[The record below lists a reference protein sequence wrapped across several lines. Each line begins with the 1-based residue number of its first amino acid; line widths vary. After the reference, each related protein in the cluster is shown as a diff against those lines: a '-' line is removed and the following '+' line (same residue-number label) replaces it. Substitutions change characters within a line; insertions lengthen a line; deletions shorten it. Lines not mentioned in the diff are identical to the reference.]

1 MTAQISIDELSK
13 KPAFS
18 LTAGEM
24 AEIIVNKLNISHLK
38 EPIRSTPERKKI
50 KGIQGLANYI
60 SCSPTTAQKLKSSGK
75 IPFYNIGSKVYFFS
89 DEIDFA
95 MSRNKEY
102 KETSR

>member
-24 AEIIVNKLNISHLK
+24 AEIIVSKLNIAHLK
-38 EPIRSTPERKKI
+38 EPIKSTSERKKI
-50 KGIQGLANYI
+50 NGIQGLANYI

-75 IPFYNIGSKVYFFS
+75 IPFYNLGSKVFFYS
-89 DEIDFA
+89 DEVDAA
-95 MSRNKEY
+95 MQNQLKMRGLKQ
-102 KETSR
+102 